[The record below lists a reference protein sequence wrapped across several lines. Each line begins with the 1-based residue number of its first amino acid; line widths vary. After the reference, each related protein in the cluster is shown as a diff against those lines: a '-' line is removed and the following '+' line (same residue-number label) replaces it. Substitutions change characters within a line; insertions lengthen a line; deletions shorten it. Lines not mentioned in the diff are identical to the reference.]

1 MEKGVTDLTTAAKN
15 VLVNSKVLVSCTF
28 SNIKSVIFATQ
39 PEDSK
44 DDEVEIIEKSSKVS
58 DAQPEMQLELDG
70 DESDKGVSRVSHE
83 MSQQARGKKGDCAR
97 ITGTS

>member
-1 MEKGVTDLTTAAKN
+1 MEKGVTNLTTATKN

-44 DDEVEIIEKSSKVS
+44 DDEVEIIEKSSKAPAS
-58 DAQPEMQLELDG
+58 
-70 DESDKGVSRVSHE
+70 KGEKRRLCSNHWHFV
-83 MSQQARGKKGDCAR
+83 
-97 ITGTS
+97 TS